1 MITVESLSKRYAG
14 TPVVSDV
21 SFTCEAGTVTGFLG
35 PNGAG
40 KSTTL
45 RMITGLTRPDSG
57 HATVFGREF
66 AKLGN
71 PSRVVGTLLDASAM
85 HPGRTGRATLEIA
98 ADMAGIGR
106 SRVGEVLDQVGLNAR
121 AGDKRVGAYS
131 LGMRQR
137 LGIGQA
143 LLGDPQLLIL
153 DEPANGLDPEGI
165 AWMRV
170 LLRDFADRGGCVL
183 LSSHLLGEV
192 EATVDRLVVIAGGA
206 IVALGDLADLL
217 STPGLVVRSTDPAA
231 LASAL
236 RAASLAFT
244 DAGDGTLAVDTT
256 TGVTAEQ
263 VARVAAA
270 AGVLVVELRH
280 ADRRGLEELFFD
292 LTGPPPPDQLARPVP
307 VLPAQSRTDLPETD
321 LQGISR

>member
-1 MITVESLSKRYAG
+1 MITVEALSKRYAG

-45 RMITGLTRPDSG
+45 RMITALTRPDSG
-57 HATVFGREF
+57 RATVLGREF

-71 PSRVVGTLLDASAM
+71 PARVVGTLLDASAM

-98 ADMAGIGR
+98 ADMAGIPR
-106 SRVGEVLDQVGLNAR
+106 ARAAEVLDEVGLHAK

-143 LLGDPQLLIL
+143 LLGDPKLLIL

-170 LLRDFADRGGCVL
+170 LLRDFADRGGAVL
-183 LSSHLLGEV
+183 LSSHLLAEV
-192 EATVDRLVVIAGGA
+192 EATVDRLVVISGGRV
-206 IVALGDLADLL
+206 VAQGRLSELL
-217 STPGLVVRSTDPAA
+217 STPGLIVRATDPVA
-231 LASAL
+231 LAATL

-244 DAGDGTLAVDTT
+244 EVGDGSLAVDTT

-263 VARVAAA
+263 VARIAAS
-270 AGVLVVELRH
+270 AGVLVIELRH
-280 ADRRGLEELFFD
+280 ADRRGLEELFFH
-292 LTGPPPPDQLARPVP
+292 LTGPQTDATAAGTGP
-307 VLPAQSRTDLPETD
+307 VLPAQSRTDL
-321 LQGISR
+321 QGVSR